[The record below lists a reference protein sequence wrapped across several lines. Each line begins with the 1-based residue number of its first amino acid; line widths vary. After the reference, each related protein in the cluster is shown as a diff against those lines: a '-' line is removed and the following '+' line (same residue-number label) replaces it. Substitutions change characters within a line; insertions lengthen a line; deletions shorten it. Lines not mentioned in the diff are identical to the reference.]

1 MKPLFQ
7 RHQCGSAFMHGAT
20 PTDRPGWRPKN
31 FPVLQRRCFG
41 PGGNKFT
48 FRIKGFDS
56 VNDLIG
62 IRQIEKHFLGMWSK
76 NVYNAAE
83 RAKSAIISSK
93 SSNTLHRT
101 LNFTPSLH
109 QMKKTSDVVFKF
121 LTNRKK

>member
-1 MKPLFQ
+1 
-7 RHQCGSAFMHGAT
+7 
-20 PTDRPGWRPKN
+20 
-31 FPVLQRRCFG
+31 
-41 PGGNKFT
+41 
-48 FRIKGFDS
+48 
-56 VNDLIG
+56 
-62 IRQIEKHFLGMWSK
+62 LGMWSK

-93 SSNTLHRT
+93 SSNTMHRT